1 VTPRP
6 GGGPP
11 PRLER
16 GVIVVVEQLR
26 LAVPGGIGTYT
37 RALVGALAAL
47 DGADRPRC
55 RLYAARSRVSPDPL
69 GGLGFPVETSRWP
82 DAVLV
87 RAWGFGLGRVGRRA
101 ALVHAVSLAAPP
113 TAAPLVVTV
122 HDLAWRAVPE
132 AFPARGRRWHEQAL
146 RRAARRAACL
156 VVPSEATA
164 QALREAG
171 LGVGDDRIAV
181 VAEGSDH
188 LAPADPVAT
197 NEALAQ
203 LGVGGDFL
211 LAVGTREPRKNLA
224 RLFDAYAIA
233 RPRFAEPLP
242 LIVVGPVGWGT
253 ATAAPPAGVVFAGQV
268 GDGVLAGL
276 YGRAR
281 LVAYVPLVE
290 GFGLPVVEAMRAG
303 APVVASA
310 VPSSGGAAH
319 EVDPRDVEA
328 IADGLVRVASD
339 GALRAGLVARGLA
352 RVGPL
357 TWRAAAEGH
366 LAVWRRIVGT
376 GS

>member
-1 VTPRP
+1 MTPRP
-6 GGGPP
+6 GDGPRP
-11 PRLER
+11 PLER
-16 GVIVVVEQLR
+16 GVVVVVEQLR
-26 LAVPGGIGTYT
+26 RAVPGGIGTYA
-37 RALVGALAAL
+37 RGLVGALAAL

-69 GGLGFPVETSRWP
+69 GDLGFPVETSWWP
-82 DAVLV
+82 DAALV

-113 TAAPLVVTV
+113 AAVPLVVTV

-188 LAPADPVAT
+188 LAAADPVAT
-197 NEALAQ
+197 EEALAQ
-203 LGVGGDFL
+203 LGVGGEFL
-211 LAVGTREPRKNLA
+211 LTVGTREPRKNLG

-242 LIVVGPVGWGT
+242 LVVVGPGGGETHRGRTRRASSSPGGSAT
-253 ATAAPPAGVVFAGQV
+253 ACSPGSTAGPVSSPTCRSSRASVSPSSRRCASAPRSSRAPCRASAAPPT
-268 GDGVLAGL
+268 
-276 YGRAR
+276 RST
-281 LVAYVPLVE
+281 P
-290 GFGLPVVEAMRAG
+290 
-303 APVVASA
+303 
-310 VPSSGGAAH
+310 
-319 EVDPRDVEA
+319 DVEA

-339 GALRAGLVARGLA
+339 GALRAGLVPRGLA

-366 LAVWRRIVGT
+366 LAVWRRVVGT
-376 GS
+376 GP

>member
-1 VTPRP
+1 MTPRP
-6 GGGPP
+6 GDGPP

-16 GVIVVVEQLR
+16 GVLVVVEPLR
-26 LAVPGGIGTYT
+26 RAVPGGIGTYT

-47 DGADRPRC
+47 VGADRPRC

-82 DAVLV
+82 DAALV

-181 VAEGSDH
+181 IAEGSDH
-188 LAPADPVAT
+188 LATADPAAT
-197 NEALAQ
+197 DEALAQ

-233 RPRFAEPLP
+233 RPRFPEPLP
-242 LIVVGPVGWGT
+242 LVVVGPVGWGT

-310 VPSSGGAAH
+310 VPASGGAAH

-376 GS
+376 GP

>member
-1 VTPRP
+1 MTPRP
-6 GGGPP
+6 GDGPP

-82 DAVLV
+82 DAALV

-242 LIVVGPVGWGT
+242 LVVVGPVGWGT

>member
-6 GGGPP
+6 GDGPP

-16 GVIVVVEQLR
+16 GVVVVVEQLR
-26 LAVPGGIGTYT
+26 RAVPGGIGTYT
-37 RALVGALAAL
+37 RALVSALAAL

-113 TAAPLVVTV
+113 TAVPLVVTV

-303 APVVASA
+303 TPVVASA
-310 VPSSGGAAH
+310 VPASGGAAH

-328 IADGLVRVASD
+328 IAEGLVRVASD

-376 GS
+376 GP

>member
-26 LAVPGGIGTYT
+26 RAVPGGIGTYT

-82 DAVLV
+82 DAALV

>member
-6 GGGPP
+6 GDGPP
-11 PRLER
+11 PRLGR
-16 GVIVVVEQLR
+16 GVVVVVEQLR
-26 LAVPGGIGTYT
+26 RAVPGGIGTYT

-171 LGVGDDRIAV
+171 LGIGDDRIAV

-197 NEALAQ
+197 DEALAQ

-242 LIVVGPVGWGT
+242 LVVVGPVGWGT

-290 GFGLPVVEAMRAG
+290 GFGFPVVEAMRAG

>member
-6 GGGPP
+6 GDGRP

-16 GVIVVVEQLR
+16 GVLVVVEPLR
-26 LAVPGGIGTYT
+26 RAVPGGIGTYA

-47 DGADRPRC
+47 DGAERPRC

-82 DAVLV
+82 DAALV

-188 LAPADPVAT
+188 LATADPVAT
-197 NEALAQ
+197 DEALAQ

-211 LAVGTREPRKNLA
+211 LAVGTREPRKNLP

-233 RPRFAEPLP
+233 RPRLAEPLP
-242 LIVVGPVGWGT
+242 LVVVGPVGWGT

-303 APVVASA
+303 TPVVASA
-310 VPSSGGAAH
+310 VPASGGAAH

-328 IADGLVRVASD
+328 IAEGLVRVASD

-376 GS
+376 GP

>member
-82 DAVLV
+82 DAALV

-188 LAPADPVAT
+188 LATADPVAT
-197 NEALAQ
+197 DEALAQ

-211 LAVGTREPRKNLA
+211 LAVGTREPRKNLP

-242 LIVVGPVGWGT
+242 LVVVGPVGWGT

-376 GS
+376 RP

>member
-1 VTPRP
+1 MTPRP

-47 DGADRPRC
+47 DGAERPRC

-82 DAVLV
+82 DAALV
-87 RAWGFGLGRVGRRA
+87 RAWGFGLGRVGCRA

-188 LAPADPVAT
+188 LATADPVAT
-197 NEALAQ
+197 DEALAQ

-211 LAVGTREPRKNLA
+211 LAVGTREPRKNLP

-281 LVAYVPLVE
+281 VVAYVPLVE

-376 GS
+376 GP

>member
-1 VTPRP
+1 MTPRP
-6 GGGPP
+6 GDGPP

-16 GVIVVVEQLR
+16 GVVVVVEQLR
-26 LAVPGGIGTYT
+26 RAVPGGIGTYT

-82 DAVLV
+82 DAALV
-87 RAWGFGLGRVGRRA
+87 RAWGFGLGRVGCRA

-188 LAPADPVAT
+188 LATADPVAT
-197 NEALAQ
+197 DEALAQ

-211 LAVGTREPRKNLA
+211 LAVGTREPRKNLP

-242 LIVVGPVGWGT
+242 LVVVGPVGWGT

-319 EVDPRDVEA
+319 EVDPRDVKA

-376 GS
+376 RP

>member
-1 VTPRP
+1 MTPRP
-6 GGGPP
+6 GDGPP

-16 GVIVVVEQLR
+16 GVVVVVEQLR
-26 LAVPGGIGTYT
+26 RAVPGGIGTYT

-82 DAVLV
+82 DAALV

-197 NEALAQ
+197 DEALAQ

-233 RPRFAEPLP
+233 RPQLAEPLP
-242 LIVVGPVGWGT
+242 LVVVGPVGGGT
-253 ATAAPPAGVVFAGQV
+253 AAAAPPAGVVFAGQV

>member
-82 DAVLV
+82 DAALV

-242 LIVVGPVGWGT
+242 LVVVGPVGWGT

-281 LVAYVPLVE
+281 VVAYVPLVE

-310 VPSSGGAAH
+310 VPSSGGAAY

-357 TWRAAAEGH
+357 TWRAAAAGH
-366 LAVWRRIVGT
+366 LAVWRRIVGA